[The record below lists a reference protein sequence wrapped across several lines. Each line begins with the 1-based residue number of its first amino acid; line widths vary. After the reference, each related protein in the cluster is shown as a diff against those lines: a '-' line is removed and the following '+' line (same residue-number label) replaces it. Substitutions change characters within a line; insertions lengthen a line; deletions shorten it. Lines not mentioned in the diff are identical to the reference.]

1 MKVVK
6 MSISMDP
13 ELGER
18 ARLAAERSG
27 QPLSQWIAEA
37 VDSRLRAES
46 LRAFIAEYE
55 AEEGAFT
62 AKELAAARQRL
73 GLPASGETPA

>member
-27 QPLSQWIAEA
+27 QPLSQWIAVA

-62 AKELAAARQRL
+62 AKELTAARRRL
-73 GLPASGETPA
+73 GLPASGVTPA

>member
-1 MKVVK
+1 

-46 LRAFIAEYE
+46 LRALIAEYE
-55 AEEGAFT
+55 AEAGEFSLE
-62 AKELAAARQRL
+62 ELAEARRRL
-73 GLPASGETPA
+73 GLPGQGNGPA

>member
-1 MKVVK
+1 

-46 LRAFIAEYE
+46 LRAMIADYE
-55 AEEGAFT
+55 AAEGEFT
-62 AKELAAARQRL
+62 SEELAAARQRL
-73 GLPASGETPA
+73 GLPAQEDGPA